1 MLTEKIVRSFGLGT
15 TSFIYPDHIVPN
27 VQKLGQY
34 FDEIEL
40 LIFESKPLAHLPSSA
55 EINELAKLS
64 TELSVTYNVHLP
76 TDIFLASPSE
86 KIRQD
91 ALDTLEKVVTL
102 VVPLCPTT
110 HTLHLDFT
118 AEDNNGGQDGIRR
131 FQERAI
137 EGLDLLAQRIPDF
150 EKITIENLDYPPE
163 ILFPVLDA
171 TPVALCMDAGH
182 LMRYGYDVSGLF
194 HRYRKKIP
202 LIHFHGVDFSHDPPR
217 DHQGLDRTP
226 IDRVRTTLGV
236 LEKFTGVVS
245 LEVFNLDHL
254 KASLDWM
261 DRFFYPS
268 HTRFET

>member
-1 MLTEKIVRSFGLGT
+1 MLKKKIVRRFKLGT

-27 VQKLGQY
+27 VKKLGHH

-55 EINELAKLS
+55 EIDELAKLS

-76 TDIFLASPSE
+76 TDVSLASSS
-86 KIRQD
+86 KTMRQD
-91 ALDTLEKVVTL
+91 ALDTLERVVTL
-102 VVPLCPTT
+102 AVPLCPTT
-110 HTLHLDFT
+110 HTLHLDLT
-118 AEDNNGGQDGIRR
+118 AEEMVEGKDGIRR
-131 FQERAI
+131 FQERAM
-137 EGLDLLAQRIPDF
+137 EGLGLLAQRIPYPD
-150 EKITIENLDYPPE
+150 KITIETLDYPPE

-171 TPVALCMDAGH
+171 TPMALCMDVGH
-182 LMRYGYDVSGLF
+182 LIRYGYDVSGLF
-194 HRYRKKIP
+194 ERYRKKVP
-202 LIHFHGVDFSHDPPR
+202 LIHFHGVDFSYDPPR

-226 IDRVRTTLGV
+226 MDRVQTTLGV

-261 DRFFYPS
+261 DR
-268 HTRFET
+268 RFSLPAF